1 MSIPDNVGL
10 CQTAS
15 LLAKLTLC
23 VFAILPDNSRVSDR
37 LIKRS
42 IDTV

>member
-10 CQTAS
+10 SQTAS

-23 VFAILPDNSRVSDR
+23 VCVILPDNRVSDR
-37 LIKRS
+37 LIKHS